1 MRRVGSVVRTAQ
13 GLAVLRASER
23 SDENAAGAG
32 SSAFRDEIGTMVI
45 DDDLET
51 VGRVVD
57 VFGPVERP
65 YVAVTPEDGVHLP
78 SLVGSKLYT
87 R

>member
-1 MRRVGSVVRTAQ
+1 MRRVGTVVRTAG
-13 GLAVLRASER
+13 GLAIARGDPGEDPPRIGASVV
-23 SDENAAGAG
+23 DE
-32 SSAFRDEIGTMVI
+32 SLS
-45 DDDLET
+45 T

-65 YVAVTPEDGVHLP
+65 YVAVTPGGGVALAD
-78 SLVGSKLYT
+78 LVGGKLYA

>member
-1 MRRVGSVVRTAQ
+1 MAMQRVGTVSHTAQ
-13 GLAVLRASER
+13 NLLVARCD
-23 SDENAAGAG
+23 DENHPDIGRDVVDESL
-32 SSAFRDEIGTMVI
+32 SS
-45 DDDLET
+45 

-65 YVAVTPEDGVHLP
+65 YVAITPSSSVSP
-78 SLVGSKLYT
+78 ASLVGQRLYA

>member
-1 MRRVGSVVRTAQ
+1 MKRVGTVSRVAQ
-13 GLAVLRASER
+13 GVAIARV
-23 SDENAAGAG
+23 D
-32 SSAFRDEIGTMVI
+32 DDPPEIGTSVV
-45 DDDLET
+45 DDSLST

-65 YVAVTPEDGVHLP
+65 YVAVSPSSGVSLA
-78 SLVGSKLYT
+78 SLVGSKLYA